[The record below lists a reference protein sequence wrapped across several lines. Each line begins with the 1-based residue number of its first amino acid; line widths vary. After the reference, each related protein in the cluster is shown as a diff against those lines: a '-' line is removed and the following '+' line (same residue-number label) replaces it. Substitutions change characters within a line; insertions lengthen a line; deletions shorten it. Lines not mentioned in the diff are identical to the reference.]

1 METPVCYFCYFE
13 GCNGSCPPALDFGYN
28 TMQQFKHGVSNVNQ
42 TFTSDLAGWDYNS
55 QSFDTSYGHQQDALP
70 VLGGNDLH
78 FNFAAGESA
87 FPWGDFPLDNSTP
100 MQYPWHGQNAI
111 QPPINGGYQQR
122 EVSPDL
128 FQAFDNEEPAVTEAM
143 TADHIALLEDFLDA
157 APPQAAQQQTINAAP
172 QQAAQQQ
179 IVNAAPQQAVQQQ
192 TDRVTAPKPDLAAV
206 RRTGGK
212 YGCPYCAHEGYTSR
226 QSANEH
232 IVHNHERHLHVP
244 FTCAYPGCPER
255 FTNIANFRR
264 HKKAHSRADDH
275 FKCKHHGC
283 EYKGK
288 RRDNLIRHGKSTGHQ
303 IE

>member
-1 METPVCYFCYFE
+1 
-13 GCNGSCPPALDFGYN
+13 
-28 TMQQFKHGVSNVNQ
+28 MQ
-42 TFTSDLAGWDYNS
+42 TSDNLHGY
-55 QSFDTSYGHQQDALP
+55 QQDALP
-70 VLGGNDLH
+70 VLGGNDLT
-78 FNFAAGESA
+78 FAAGESA
-87 FPWGDFPLDNSTP
+87 FPMDDFLMDNTMP
-100 MQYPWHGQNAI
+100 MQFTEHGQNAI
-111 QPPINGGYQQR
+111 QPPIDGGYQQR

-128 FQAFDNEEPAVTEAM
+128 FQALDNEEPAVTEAM
-143 TADHIALLEDFLDA
+143 TAEDAALLMGFNA
-157 APPQAAQQQTINAAP
+157 APLQAVQQQTI
-172 QQAAQQQ
+172 
-179 IVNAAPQQAVQQQ
+179 NAAPQQAVQQQ
-192 TDRVTAPKPDLAAV
+192 TDSVTAPKPDLAAV

-212 YGCPYCAHEGYTSR
+212 WGCPYCAHTGYTSR

-232 IVHNHERHLHVP
+232 IVHHHERHLHVP